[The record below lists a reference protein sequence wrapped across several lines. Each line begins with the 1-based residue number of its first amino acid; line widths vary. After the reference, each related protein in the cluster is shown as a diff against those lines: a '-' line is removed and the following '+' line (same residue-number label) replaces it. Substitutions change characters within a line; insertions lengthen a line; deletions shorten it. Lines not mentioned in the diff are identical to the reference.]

1 MLIVFSMRLLSSDES
16 LLTIRR
22 ALNSL
27 LGPTKATPGCIDAR
41 LYACQ
46 TQSNVLFFVEEWT
59 TSAEFEA
66 NLDTIKLETIVAAI
80 ELSSQAPVVRV
91 EMVEREEGVG
101 LLAAYLNPIA
111 VPPLTPS
118 S

>member
-1 MLIVFSMRLLSSDES
+1 MLEKDRNETKCLIVFSMRLLSSDES

-66 NLDTIKLETIVAAI
+66 NLDTIKLQGTSNNDDFVVGDFAAVA
-80 ELSSQAPVVRV
+80 
-91 EMVEREEGVG
+91 
-101 LLAAYLNPIA
+101 
-111 VPPLTPS
+111 
-118 S
+118 